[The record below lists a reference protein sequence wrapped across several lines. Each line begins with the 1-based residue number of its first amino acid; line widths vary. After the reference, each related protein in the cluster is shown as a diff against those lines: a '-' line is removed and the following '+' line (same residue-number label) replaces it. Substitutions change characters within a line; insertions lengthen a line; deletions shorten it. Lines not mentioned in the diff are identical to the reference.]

1 MIKLIIIF
9 QTFVLCLISSIAWG
23 ETVKPTDLVDRNG
36 IYYEKFNYKPYSGS
50 VKGTD
55 EYGYIVKGN
64 YKDGKEEGIW
74 EFYYDNGQIYS
85 KPTYKDGKLHGY
97 YEEYLSN
104 GQLERKL
111 TYKNGKLD
119 GVWEEYNENGKLNYK
134 ITYKNGER
142 VK

>member
-1 MIKLIIIF
+1 MRKLTI
-9 QTFVLCLISSIAWG
+9 TFLNIVFCFTSSIAWS
-23 ETVKPTDLVDRNG
+23 ETVKPTNLVYRNG
-36 IYYEKFNYKPYSGS
+36 IYYKKFTYKPYSGS
-50 VKGTD
+50 VRGTD
-55 EYGYIVKGN
+55 ELGYLLKGA
-64 YKDGKEEGIW
+64 YKDGKEEGVW

-119 GVWEEYNENGKLNYK
+119 GVWLEYYENGKLNYK
-134 ITYKNGER
+134 IIFKNGER
-142 VK
+142 IK

>member
-1 MIKLIIIF
+1 MRKLTI
-9 QTFVLCLISSIAWG
+9 TFLTIVFCLTSSIAFS
-23 ETVKPTDLVDRNG
+23 ETVNSENLVVRNG
-36 IYYEKFNYKPYSGS
+36 LAYKKFSSEPYSGS
-50 VKGTD
+50 VNGTD

-85 KPTYKDGKLHGY
+85 KTTYKNGRLNGD

-119 GVWEEYNENGKLNYK
+119 GVWLEYYENGKLNYK
-134 ITYKNGER
+134 IIFKNGER
-142 VK
+142 IK

>member
-1 MIKLIIIF
+1 MRKLTIAFLTIVF
-9 QTFVLCLISSIAWG
+9 CLTSSIAWS
-23 ETVKPTDLVDRNG
+23 ETVTPTDLVKRNG
-36 IYYEKFNYKPYSGS
+36 IYYKKYTDKPYSGS

-55 EYGYIVKGN
+55 EFGYIVKGN
-64 YKDGKEEGIW
+64 YKDGKEEGVW

-97 YEEYLSN
+97 YEEYLIN

-119 GVWEEYNENGKLNYK
+119 GVWEEYYENGKLNYK
-134 ITYKNGER
+134 ITFENGER